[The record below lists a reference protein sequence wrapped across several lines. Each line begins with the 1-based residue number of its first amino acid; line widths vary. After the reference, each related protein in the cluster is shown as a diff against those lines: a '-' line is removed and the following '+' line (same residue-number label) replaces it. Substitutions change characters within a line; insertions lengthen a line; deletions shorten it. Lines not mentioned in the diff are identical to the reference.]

1 MMEHQEQTNDGR
13 RVADD
18 GTSGT
23 DQQRQFRNRPMAAGG

>member
-1 MMEHQEQTNDGR
+1 MMEHQEQTNGGR

-23 DQQRQFRNRPMAAGG
+23 DQRRQEGSR